1 MYDVRRLRLL
11 HGLATHGTVAAT
23 AEALRLTGPAVSQQ
37 LAALEREAGVPL
49 LVKRGRTLALTD
61 AGRLLVS
68 HAEVILGDL
77 AAAEADLARLSGAGA
92 GTVRLAAFPSAA
104 RTLVASAWAAVSTMD
119 GGVELRLLEMEP
131 ELSIEAL
138 RRQRVD
144 IAVVHSY
151 SLLPRDLPAG
161 VEQQHPLMTD
171 PVLLALPGARDV
183 EPGAPVR
190 LADFAAERWLAPDR
204 AVSCYEMTQRACG
217 AAGFVPR
224 VVAEATD
231 FSVLVALVAA
241 GAGVA
246 LVPRLALPDRVSDRP
261 AGISLHQL
269 VDPVTRHIFALT
281 RAGTARLPAIRAV
294 LDALRSG

>member
-1 MYDVRRLRLL
+1 
-11 HGLATHGTVAAT
+11 
-23 AEALRLTGPAVSQQ
+23 
-37 LAALEREAGVPL
+37 
-49 LVKRGRTLALTD
+49 
-61 AGRLLVS
+61 
-68 HAEVILGDL
+68 
-77 AAAEADLARLSGAGA
+77 
-92 GTVRLAAFPSAA
+92 
-104 RTLVASAWAAVSTMD
+104 MD
-119 GGVELRLLEMEP
+119 EGVELRLLEMEP
-131 ELSIEAL
+131 EHSIEAL
-138 RRQRVD
+138 RRQRAD

-161 VEQQHPLMTD
+161 VEQHPLMTD

-183 EPGAPVR
+183 EPGGPVR

-204 AVSCYEMTQRACG
+204 AVSCYEMTRRACG

-246 LVPRLALPDRVSDRP
+246 LVPRLALPDRVSRRP

-269 VDPVTRHIFALT
+269 ADPVTRHIFALT

>member
-1 MYDVRRLRLL
+1 MLDVRRLRLL

-23 AEALRLTGPAVSQQ
+23 ADALRLTGPAVSQQ

-49 LVKRGRTLALTD
+49 LAKRGRVLELTD

-77 AAAEADLARLSGAGA
+77 AAAEADLTRLSGTGA

-104 RTLVASAWAAVSTMD
+104 RTLVASVWSTMD
-119 GGVELRLLEMEP
+119 GEVELRLLEMEP
-131 ELSIEAL
+131 ERSIEAL
-138 RRQRVD
+138 RRQEVD
-144 IAVVHSY
+144 IAVAHSY

-161 VEQQHPLMTD
+161 AEQHPLMTD
-171 PVLLALPGARDV
+171 PVLLALPADRGV
-183 EPGAPVR
+183 EGPVE
-190 LADFAAERWLAPDR
+190 LADFAGDRWLVPDR
-204 AVSCYEMTQRACG
+204 GVSCYEMTRRACG

-231 FSVLVALVAA
+231 FSVLVALVGA

-246 LVPRLALPDRVSDRP
+246 LVPGLALPDHLSREARARS
-261 AGISLHQL
+261 AGVSLHPL
-269 VDPVTRHIFALT
+269 ADPVSRHIFALT
-281 RAGTARLPAIRAV
+281 RAGTARHPAIRAV
-294 LDALRSG
+294 LAALAA